1 MPITAKSTKASPASL
16 SKKTKA
22 VIIVGPPWPRSGT
35 ARVIQNQIE
44 YYRDNGY
51 LTVFICVPIH
61 CSYTDTY
68 SDWDDIKEGMQE
80 LGADH
85 IFFAPID
92 DRRFV
97 VGKYTGWVRHRFA
110 GTALDWI
117 VTTAMSGRLPES
129 VLEFIGELPVALL
142 DVNHVFTLGFA
153 QKLLR
158 RVVRSGHRIPI
169 ILETH
174 DVQSHLLEEQHE
186 INPWTHRPDDS
197 KRLLDSELSL
207 LKKAKVLVHCSVD
220 DFNFFKSRLPGMS
233 HVLALPSIDETFV
246 SAVDAAAPASDPTD
260 LLFVGQSTNPNCA
273 AMKWF
278 FEDVWPIIAD
288 RGYSVKIVGQVSML
302 VRQSLPEIY
311 EAFGSLFVGPIA
323 DLAPT
328 YRAAR
333 CVFAPMI
340 SGTGISIKTIEALA
354 LGKPFIGTSMAFRGM
369 PMDRIAKFGLQPQDT
384 PRTFADAIVKALSNE
399 RTAANASRLAYESLF
414 SPKAA
419 FSSRDEVLRIATK
432 PRDILSSDRETI
444 GK

>member
-1 MPITAKSTKASPASL
+1 VTEMLTTATKAKASLASL
-16 SKKTKA
+16 STKTPA

-44 YYRDNGY
+44 YYRDRGY

-61 CSYTDTY
+61 CSYTEDY
-68 SDWDDIKEGMQE
+68 PDWSDIKAGMQE

-92 DRRFV
+92 NRRFV
-97 VGKYTGWVRHRFA
+97 VGKYTGWVRHLFA

-117 VTTAMSGRLPES
+117 VTTAMSAQLPEDA
-129 VLEFIGELPVALL
+129 VQFIGELSVALL

-153 QKLLR
+153 RRLLR
-158 RVVRSGHRIPI
+158 RVVHSHERIPI
-169 ILETH
+169 VLETH
-174 DVQSHLLEEQHE
+174 DVQSHLLEERHE
-186 INPWTHRPDDS
+186 INPWIHRADDS
-197 KRLLDSELSL
+197 DRLLESELSL

-220 DFNFFKSRLPGMS
+220 DFNFFKARLPGMS
-233 HVLALPSIDETFV
+233 QILALPSIDETFV
-246 SAVDAAAPASDPTD
+246 SQVEAVAPASDPID

-288 RGYSVKIVGQVSML
+288 RGYRVKIVGQVSML
-302 VRQSLPEIY
+302 VRKNLPEIY
-311 EAFGSLFVGPIA
+311 EAFESLFVGQLA

-333 CVFAPMI
+333 CVFAPMV

-354 LGKPFIGTSMAFRGM
+354 LGKPFVGTSMAYRGM
-369 PMDRIAKFGLQPQDT
+369 PMERIAKFGLQAQDT
-384 PRTFADAIVKALSNE
+384 PQAFADAIVKALSNE
-399 RTAANASRLAYESLF
+399 RTAASASRAAYEDLF
-414 SPKAA
+414 SPKAS
-419 FSSRDEVLRIATK
+419 FSSRDEILRIATT
-432 PRDILSSDRETI
+432 P
-444 GK
+444 

>member
-1 MPITAKSTKASPASL
+1 M
-16 SKKTKA
+16 
-22 VIIVGPPWPRSGT
+22 
-35 ARVIQNQIE
+35 QNQIE
-44 YYRDNGY
+44 HYRERGY

-61 CSYTDTY
+61 CSYTEKY
-68 SDWDDIKEGMQE
+68 SDWDDIKAGMQE

-97 VGKYTGWVRHRFA
+97 VGKYTGWVKHRLA

-117 VTTAMSGRLPES
+117 VTTAMSARLPED
-129 VLEFIGELPVALL
+129 VLQFIGQLPVALL

-153 QKLLR
+153 QQLLR
-158 RVVRSGHRIPI
+158 RVVRSTHRIPI

-174 DVQSHLLEEQHE
+174 DVQSHLLEERNE
-186 INPWTHRPDDS
+186 INPWTHRADDS
-197 KRLLDSELSL
+197 DRLLESEFSL

-220 DFNFFKSRLPGMS
+220 DFNFFKAHLAEMS
-233 HVLALPSIDETFV
+233 HVLALPTIDETFV
-246 SAVDAAAPASDPTD
+246 SKVEAAAPDPNPID

-278 FEDVWPIIAD
+278 FEEVWPFIAD
-288 RGYSVKIVGQVSML
+288 RGYRVKIVGQVRML
-302 VRQSLPEIY
+302 VQKDLPEIY
-311 EAFGSLFVGPIA
+311 AAFGSLFVGPTA

-354 LGKPFIGTSMAFRGM
+354 LGKPFVGTSMAYRGM
-369 PMDRIAKFGLQPQDT
+369 PIDQIAKFGLQPQDT
-384 PRTFADAIVKALSNE
+384 PQAFADAIVKALSNE
-399 RTAANASRLAYESLF
+399 RTAAKASRLVYENLF
-414 SPKAA
+414 SPRTA
-419 FSSRDEVLRIATK
+419 FASRDEVIRIAST
-432 PRDILSSDRETI
+432 P
-444 GK
+444 